1 MLAGP
6 LVALVDLAVAEES
19 RVAGAAVAVEG
30 VAAVDAGPVAAG
42 IVLAVIA
49 VDFAPLACEE
59 KKTNKSFKDS
69 SS

>member
-30 VAAVDAGPVAAG
+30 VAAVDAGPVATWV
-42 IVLAVIA
+42 VLAVVA
-49 VDFAPLACEE
+49 VDLA
-59 KKTNKSFKDS
+59 SLA
-69 SS
+69 